1 MSNSRRVLTLRA
13 ISQSA
18 RARTNSHVFNSID
31 RELQELAAVARVLP
45 EKRKNLL
52 QLLHAIRALETAL
65 KEVIRSYGVQPAFSL
80 GPVFKQL
87 TQIPYGHPGYLSIAN
102 ARRFHQTVR
111 IARNR
116 FAHEADAFPR
126 SAREAESVLSEIEA
140 CFLLVVK

>member
-13 ISQSA
+13 ISQGA
-18 RARTNSHVFNSID
+18 RARTNSQVFNSID
-31 RELQELAAVARVLP
+31 HELQELAAVARVHP
-45 EKRKNLL
+45 ERRKNLL
-52 QLLHAIRALETAL
+52 QLLHALETAL
-65 KEVIRSYGVQPAFSL
+65 KEVIRSYGLQPAFSL

-111 IARNR
+111 VARNR
-116 FAHEADAFPR
+116 FAHEANAFPR
-126 SAREAESVLSEIEA
+126 SAREAERVLSEIEA

>member
-13 ISQSA
+13 ISQGA
-18 RARTNSHVFNSID
+18 RARTNSQVFNSID
-31 RELQELAAVARVLP
+31 HELQELAAVARVHP
-45 EKRKNLL
+45 ERRKNLL

-111 IARNR
+111 VARNR
-116 FAHEADAFPR
+116 FAHEANAFPR